1 MFVLIMYVV
10 LVILSIVNARLA
22 NNKISKICW
31 CTCSVLWGLCAAI
44 NLIELIP

>member
-22 NNKISKICW
+22 NNKISK
-31 CTCSVLWGLCAAI
+31 
-44 NLIELIP
+44 NLLVHMFSIMGIMCGN